1 MREFTNS
8 EVFGAAVVGERGQVV
23 IPADIRKLFK
33 VKPGDRLI
41 VIAHTGRMIGLIP
54 SGNFSRFLN
63 RASEIMEKLDNKTA
77 RKTGRP

>member
-1 MREFTNS
+1 MEELTKG

-41 VIAHTGRMIGLIP
+41 VMANPGKMIGLIP
-54 SGNFSRFLN
+54 AVNFNAFLN
-63 RASEIMEKLDNKTA
+63 RASQVMDKLDNKA
-77 RKTGRP
+77 SRKK

>member
-1 MREFTNS
+1 MRVFTNS

-41 VIAHTGRMIGLIP
+41 VIAHAGRMIGLIP
-54 SGNFSRFLN
+54 SENFDRFLN

-77 RKTGRP
+77 KKNR